1 MKLKGCK
8 TTQFL
13 LLKIIFC
20 YSLFR
25 TGNVIGERSWEVS
38 DKHNLNPQEKSIV
51 DGQVEV
57 NQGGTQSQMLLKI
70 RLSKNGMERIAKYF

>member
-1 MKLKGCK
+1 M
-8 TTQFL
+8 
-13 LLKIIFC
+13 
-20 YSLFR
+20 
-25 TGNVIGERSWEVS
+25 IGERSWEVS